1 MQNSRHVLCMITSPG
16 SELFDTLKF
25 IFLKEISEENS
36 NLIKILNLQTTKKHA
51 KLPSIAIA
59 KSYLIC
65 FMDGFRL
72 KRTSPTAYCDCWEK
86 CKCKALIAGQQGARQ
101 DLLNKLLEETD
112 LVTLNNSRSVFNPLM
127 TDQSYMFDSFQDY
140 S

>member
-1 MQNSRHVLCMITSPG
+1 MTKSMQNSLHVLCMITLPG
-16 SELFDTLKF
+16 SKLFDTL
-25 IFLKEISEENS
+25 IVLLKEFSEENN
-36 NLIKILNLQTTKKHA
+36 NLNKNLQTTKKHV
-51 KLPSIAIA
+51 KLPSIAKI
-59 KSYLIC
+59 YLTC

-112 LVTLNNSRSVFNPLM
+112 LVTLNNSRCVS
-127 TDQSYMFDSFQDY
+127 
-140 S
+140 